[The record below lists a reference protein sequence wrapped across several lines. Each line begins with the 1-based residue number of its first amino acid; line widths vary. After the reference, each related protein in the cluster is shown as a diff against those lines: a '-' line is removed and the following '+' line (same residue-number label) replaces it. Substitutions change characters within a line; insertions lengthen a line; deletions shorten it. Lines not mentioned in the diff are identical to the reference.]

1 MNEAHNGEQSVRC
14 PACRKGQLHATTRKR
29 VFAPQGKRVEV
40 LLRTSVC
47 DVCKAEITRPSQHQH
62 NLQALSERKAQY
74 GDVLLGEE
82 IVALRKRYG
91 LTQQQ
96 ASKIFGKGKI
106 AFSRYENE
114 TTYPDDS
121 TRLLLMLAIE
131 SPAVLKQLA
140 DKAHVSIPL
149 WRERCEDEQRV
160 KVRMLRPV
168 DKPTKEDFQITTSV
182 GSLSTAGFRPSV
194 HLSRHLVGTV
204 MPRHVDAQVLLEA
217 A

>member
-1 MNEAHNGEQSVRC
+1 MNEAHNGEQPVRC
-14 PACRKGQLHATTRKR
+14 PACRKGQLHATTRTR

-47 DVCKAEITRPSQHQH
+47 DVCQAEITRPSQHQH

-168 DKPTKEDFQITTSV
+168 DKPTKEDFQITASV
-182 GSLSTAGFRPSV
+182 SSLGPAGLKSSIL
-194 HLSRHLVGTV
+194 LSRNLSGTV
-204 MPRHVDAQVLLEA
+204 MPKDVDWQVLLEA

>member
-1 MNEAHNGEQSVRC
+1 VYE
-14 PACRKGQLHATTRKR
+14 
-29 VFAPQGKRVEV
+29 PQGKRVEV
-40 LLRTSVC
+40 LLHTSVC
-47 DVCKAEITRPSQHQH
+47 DACQAEITRPSQHQH

-140 DKAHVSIPL
+140 DKAQVSIPL

-168 DKPTKEDFQITTSV
+168 DKPTKGDFQITTSV

-204 MPRHVDAQVLLEA
+204 IPRHVDAQVLLEA